1 MPVHYTSQSL
11 SKPSNEITL
20 PTNLSNSRRCEP
32 RSPVIDP
39 AQSSLGPT
47 SSSLK
52 TDARAKRSSM
62 RLNSGALQSFHTS
75 YSSSPLASPRSPG
88 TQIQSRRQS
97 SIAYFSPT
105 QDIPRSPISTPSLS
119 RSNSAKVRSL
129 DGSVIT
135 PRNVA
140 SKRASLGAATQLEVT
155 SSLAPQSLLPDE
167 DRTPLTLVEKYV

>member
-11 SKPSNEITL
+11 IPSNEVTL
-20 PTNLSNSRRCEP
+20 SATNSNSRRSEP

-39 AQSSLGPT
+39 ARTSLDPT
-47 SSSLK
+47 SSSVK

-105 QDIPRSPISTPSLS
+105 QDVPRSPISTPSLS

-129 DGSVIT
+129 DGSATT
-135 PRNVA
+135 PRSLA
-140 SKRASLGAATQLEVT
+140 SKRASLGAATQLEVA
-155 SSLAPQSLLPDE
+155 SSLAPQSTLPDE